1 MAEFKTAEKIR
12 NIKNGIAMKMVSHFL
27 YTYMSNMVIHT
38 IYLRG

>member
-27 YTYMSNMVIHT
+27 YTYMSNMVIRT